1 MAASAQS
8 PSSTTNILMVIPP
21 HQFRDEELNTP
32 RQLFVDQGFDVTVA
46 STKTGVADGML
57 GATETVEHTIDDLKA
72 TDFDALVIVGGMGSP
87 EYLWQSDTLCEQVK
101 AMASYKT
108 TANGKVLAS
117 ICLSG
122 AVLGLAG
129 VLNGKRATV
138 YETPESRQALE
149 DNGATFTGQ
158 PVTVDGSTITA
169 NGPEAASEF
178 AQAIIKALQPV
189 AAV

>member
-1 MAASAQS
+1 
-8 PSSTTNILMVIPP
+8 MVIPP

-87 EYLWQSDTLCEQVK
+87 EHLWQSDTLREQVK
-101 AMASYKT
+101 AMAS
-108 TANGKVLAS
+108 ANGKVVAS

-129 VLNGKRATV
+129 VLNGKKATV
-138 YETPESRQALE
+138 YEIPESRHALE

-158 PVTVDGSTITA
+158 PVTVDGSYITA